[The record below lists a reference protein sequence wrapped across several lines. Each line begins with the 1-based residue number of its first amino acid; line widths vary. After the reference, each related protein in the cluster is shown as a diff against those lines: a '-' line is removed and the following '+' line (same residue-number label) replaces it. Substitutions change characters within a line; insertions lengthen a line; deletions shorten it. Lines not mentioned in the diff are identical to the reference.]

1 MEMSTDDRILLNV
14 REAAHVLGVKPRGVY
29 RLVEKRLIPSVRLGT
44 RRIAI
49 PRRELEEWASDQA
62 AASLAQEEPPRLGKV
77 G

>member
-1 MEMSTDDRILLNV
+1 MSTDDRILLNV

-49 PRRELEEWASDQA
+49 PKRELEAFLAEQA
-62 AASLAQEEPPRLGKV
+62 AASLAQEEPPRLG
-77 G
+77 GAG

>member
-1 MEMSTDDRILLNV
+1 MSTDDRILLNV

-62 AASLAQEEPPRLGKV
+62 AASLVQEPPRLGRV